1 MFNTMQKHRP
11 EADVLAQWNERFK
24 AATPQTLLA
33 WASEQWG
40 ENMALTCSFG
50 GAAGMVLL
58 DMVAEVAPRTPVLY
72 IDTGLLFDETYRLIE
87 QVRKRYRV
95 ELTAVHPA
103 RTPDQ
108 QARDEGES
116 LWLHNPDRCCGLRKV
131 QPLGEAL
138 QPFAAWI
145 TGVRRS
151 NSDTRAN
158 TNVIE
163 WSAKYQ
169 LVKLNPLA
177 LWSEQDVWRYIY
189 AQQVPYNPLLDQGY
203 RSIGCYTC
211 TSLPISD
218 VARSG
223 RWSGF
228 NKTECGLHVEPA

>member
-1 MFNTMQKHRP
+1 MLNMMQKHRP

-24 AATPQTLLA
+24 AATPQSLLV
-33 WASEQWG
+33 WAGEQWG
-40 ENMALTCSFG
+40 AGMALTCSFG

-87 QVRKRYRV
+87 QVRKRYRI
-95 ELTAVHPA
+95 ELIGVRPA
-103 RTPDQ
+103 RTPAQ
-108 QARDEGES
+108 QARAEGES
-116 LWLHNPDRCCGLRKV
+116 LWQRNPDRCCGLRKV

-138 QPFAAWI
+138 KPFGAWI

-158 TNVIE
+158 TNLIE

-177 LWSEQDVWRYIY
+177 LWSEQDVWRYVY
-189 AQQVPYNPLLDQGY
+189 AHQVPYNPLLDQGY

-211 TSLPISD
+211 TSLPTSD
-218 VARSG
+218 AARSG

>member
-1 MFNTMQKHRP
+1 MFNTIQKHRP

-24 AATPQTLLA
+24 TAMPQTLLA

-40 ENMALTCSFG
+40 DNLALTCSFG

-58 DMVAEVAPRTPVLY
+58 DMVAEVAPGTPVLY

-87 QVRKRYRV
+87 QTRKRYRI
-95 ELTAVHPA
+95 ELIAVQPA
-103 RTPDQ
+103 RTLEQ
-108 QARDEGES
+108 QARDEGEA
-116 LWLHNPDRCCGLRKV
+116 LWQRNPDRCCGLRKV
-131 QPLGEAL
+131 QPLGDAL
-138 QPFAAWI
+138 KPFAAWI

-151 NSDTRAN
+151 NSDSRAN
-158 TNVIE
+158 TNLIE

-177 LWSEQDVWRYIY
+177 LWSERDVWRYVY
-189 AQQVPYNPLLDQGY
+189 AHHVPYNPLLDQGY
-203 RSIGCYTC
+203 RSIGCATC
-211 TSLPISD
+211 TSLPTSD
-218 VARSG
+218 AARSG